1 MKTLTRFFLIATL
14 STILLLAGA
23 LPASAQAKVKVKDL
37 PPPYQ
42 EWLKV
47 VSYIIKDK
55 ERDVFLY
62 LQNDRDRDLFIDAF
76 WKLRDPTPATPKNE
90 FKEEHMKRFTEANRL
105 FRFGSAREGWMTDRA
120 RFYII
125 LGPPVSKVWDA
136 GSNDIYPTEIWSY
149 YGDTAKGMPIHFQL
163 VFFQYRNAGEMKLYD
178 PMTDG
183 PGRLLVRASTEFNV
197 DDYQSMYQK
206 IHDMRPDLALVC
218 LSIIPGDI
226 PPGFQP
232 SLDTAFYMAAIY
244 ESPKKGLNDS
254 YATHFLNLRGVV
266 STEYLTN
273 YMNSE
278 AAVAVIHDPSTG
290 LTTCDFVIVPE
301 RLSVDFYDPKREYST
316 SFAVDVNLRAGDKVV
331 LQYSKEYPLTI
342 PESQMDQTRSMGF
355 AVADS
360 FPVIAGTYKLTVLLR
375 NIVGKEFSVLE
386 RDLVVP
392 PTAGAPRI
400 LGPALG
406 VGLAASRAD
415 FHLPFQLIA
424 QKLNVDPKNTYSNT
438 DQVAYIF
445 TVLGVTQDLWKA
457 GKVVATVKGT
467 SPGSVLLRSYTL
479 PLDGQPYNSSLGLSQ
494 ILPASEFPP
503 DYYELTLAL
512 QDAQGSVLD
521 TKTTS
526 FIVSPGK
533 SVAHPV
539 VASRAFATAN
549 SFQAHY
555 MLAYQY
561 DQTGQLDLAE
571 EAYRKALALNPAYL
585 PKVPEY
591 AGFLLKAKKPEEA
604 LRLIETVK
612 DDANLKFPYL
622 LIKGRALAGLERYAE
637 AILSLQEGNKIY
649 NSDSAL
655 LAALGTCYYKT
666 GEKERALAALKASL
680 SLNPEQPEVKAL
692 IQEIEGKK

>member
-1 MKTLTRFFLIATL
+1 MILIL
-14 STILLLAGA
+14 SGTF
-23 LPASAQAKVKVKDL
+23 PASAQTKLKVKDL
-37 PPPYQ
+37 PPTYQ
-42 EWLKV
+42 DWLKV
-47 VSYIIKDK
+47 VSYIIKEK
-55 ERDVFLY
+55 EREVFLY
-62 LQNDRDRDLFIDAF
+62 LNSDRERDLFIEAF

-90 FKEEHMKRFTEANRL
+90 YKEEHMKRFTEANRI
-105 FRFGSAREGWMTDRA
+105 FRFGSAREGWMTDRG

-125 LGPPVSKVWDA
+125 LGPPVSKEWDA

-163 VFFQYRNAGEMKLYD
+163 VFFQFRNAGEFKLYD

-183 PGRLLVRASTEFNV
+183 PERLLVRSATDFNYG
-197 DDYQSMYQK
+197 DYQSMYQK

-244 ESPKKGLNDS
+244 DSPKKGLNDS

-273 YMNSE
+273 FMASE
-278 AAVAVIHDPSTG
+278 ATVAVLHDPATG
-290 LTTCDFVIVPE
+290 LTTCDFVIAPE
-301 RLSVDFYDPKREYST
+301 RLSVDFYGQKNEYST
-316 SFAVDVNLRAGDKVV
+316 NFAVDVSLRAGEKII

-342 PESQMDQTRSMGF
+342 PESQMDATRSMGI

-360 FPVIAGTYKLTVLLR
+360 FPVIEGSYKLTVLLR
-375 NIVGKEFSVLE
+375 NVVGKEFSVLE

-392 PTAGAPRI
+392 PTTGVPRL
-400 LGPALG
+400 LGPTLG
-406 VGLAASRAD
+406 VGLVVSRAD
-415 FHLPFQLIA
+415 SHLPFQLVA
-424 QKLNVDPKNTYSNT
+424 QKLNVDPKNTYSNA

-445 TVLGVTQDLWKA
+445 SALGVTRDLWSE
-457 GKVVATVKGT
+457 GKVVTTVKGT
-467 SPGSVLLRSYTL
+467 SPTAVFQRSYTL
-479 PLDGQPYNSSLGLSQ
+479 PLNGQPYRSSLALSQ
-494 ILPASEFPP
+494 VLPASEFPP

-512 QDAQGSVLD
+512 QDAKGSVLD
-521 TKTTS
+521 TKTAS

-533 SVAHPV
+533 AVAHPI
-539 VASRAFATAN
+539 VASRAFTTAN
-549 SFQAHY
+549 SFQVQYILAH
-555 MLAYQY
+555 QY
-561 DQTGQLDLAE
+561 DQAGQLDRAE
-571 EAYRKALALNPAYL
+571 EAYRRALALNPAYL
-585 PKVPEY
+585 PKVPDY
-591 AGFLLKAKKPEEA
+591 AAFLLKAKKPEEA

-612 DDANLKFPYL
+612 DDANLKFSYF

-637 AILSLQEGNKIY
+637 AVLSLQEGNKVY
-649 NSDSAL
+649 NSDSGL
-655 LAALGTCYYKT
+655 LAVLGSCYYKT

>member
-1 MKTLTRFFLIATL
+1 MKTLTRLFLISTL
-14 STILLLAGA
+14 SAILLLTGA
-23 LPASAQAKVKVKDL
+23 FPASAQSKVKVKDL
-37 PPPYQ
+37 PPTYQ

-55 ERDVFLY
+55 ERDVFLS
-62 LQNDRDRDLFIDAF
+62 LQADRDRDLFIDAF

-125 LGPPVSKVWDA
+125 LGPPVSKIWDA
-136 GSNDIYPTEIWSY
+136 GSNEIYPTEIWSY
-149 YGDTAKGMPIHFQL
+149 YGDTAKGLPIHFQL
-163 VFFQYRNAGEMKLYD
+163 VFFQPRNAGEMRLYD

-183 PGRLLVRASTEFNV
+183 PERLLVRAAEQFNV
-197 DDYQSMYQK
+197 GDYQAMYQR
-206 IHDMRPDLALVC
+206 IHDFRPDLALVC

-273 YMNSE
+273 FLNSE
-278 AAVAVIHDPSTG
+278 AAVAVIHDPGTG

-316 SFAVDVNLRAGDKVV
+316 SFAVDISLRAGEKII

-360 FPVIAGTYKLTVLLR
+360 FPVIDGSYKLTVLLR
-375 NIVGKEFSVLE
+375 NLVGKEFCVLE

-392 PTAGAPRI
+392 PTAGSPRI

-406 VGLAASRAD
+406 VGLVVSRAD
-415 FHLPFQLIA
+415 FHLPFQLGA

-438 DQVAYIF
+438 DQVAYVF
-445 TVLGVTQDLWKA
+445 SVLGVTQDLWKE
-457 GKVVATVKGT
+457 GKVVATIKGT
-467 SPGSVLLRSYTL
+467 SPSSVFQRSFTL
-479 PLDGQPYNSSLGLSQ
+479 PLNGQPYRSSLGLSQ
-494 ILPASEFPP
+494 ALPATEFPP
-503 DYYELTLAL
+503 DYYELKLAL

-521 TKTTS
+521 TKTAS

-539 VASRAFATAN
+539 VASRAFPTAN

-561 DQTGQLDLAE
+561 DQTGQLDRAE
-571 EAYRKALALNPAYL
+571 ESYRRALALNPAYL

-591 AGFLLKAKKPEEA
+591 AGFLIKAKKPEEA
-604 LRLIETVK
+604 LRLVETVK
-612 DDANLKFPYL
+612 DDANLKFPYF
-622 LIKGRALAGLERYAE
+622 LIKGRALAALERYDE
-637 AILSLQEGNKIY
+637 AVLSLQEGNKIY
-649 NSDSAL
+649 NSDSGL
-655 LAALGTCYYKT
+655 LAVLGTCFYKT

>member
-1 MKTLTRFFLIATL
+1 MKALIRFFLISAL
-14 STILLLAGA
+14 SAVLLLAG
-23 LPASAQAKVKVKDL
+23 PFPSSAQTKVKVKDL
-37 PPPYQ
+37 PSAYQ

-47 VSYIIKDK
+47 VAYIIRDK
-55 ERDVFLY
+55 EREVFLS
-62 LQNDRDRDLFIDAF
+62 LQVDRDRDLFIEAF

-90 FKEEHMKRFTEANRL
+90 YKEEHMKRFTEANRL

-125 LGPPVSKVWDA
+125 LGPPVSKIYDA
-136 GSNDIYPTEIWSY
+136 GSNEIYPTEIWSY
-149 YGDTAKGMPIHFQL
+149 YGDTAKGMPVHFQL

-183 PGRLLVRASTEFNV
+183 PERLLIRSSTEFNIG
-197 DDYQSMYQK
+197 DYSAMLQK
-206 IHDMRPDLALVC
+206 IHDLRPELALVS

-226 PPGFQP
+226 PPGYQP

-273 YMNSE
+273 FMNSE
-278 AAVAVIHDPSTG
+278 ATVAVIHDPATG

-301 RLSVDFYDPKREYST
+301 RLSVDFYDPTREYST
-316 SFAVDVNLRAGDKVV
+316 SFAVDVNLRAGEKII

-342 PESQMDQTRSMGF
+342 PENQMDQTRSMGF

-360 FPVIAGTYKLTVLLR
+360 FPIIEGSYKLTVLLR
-375 NIVGKEFSVLE
+375 NVVGKEFSVLE

-392 PTAGAPRI
+392 PAAGAPRL
-400 LGPALG
+400 LGPTLG
-406 VGLAASRAD
+406 VGLAVSRAD

-424 QKLNVDPKNTYSNT
+424 QKLNVDPKNTYSNA
-438 DQVAYIF
+438 DPLAYIF
-445 TVLGVTQDLWKA
+445 TVLGVTQDLWKE

-467 SPGSVLLRSYTL
+467 SPSSVFQRSYTI
-479 PLDGQPYNSSLGLSQ
+479 PLSGQPYRSSLGLSQ
-494 ILPASEFPP
+494 SLPTTEFPP

-512 QDAQGSVLD
+512 QDANGASLD
-521 TKTTS
+521 TKTAS

-539 VASRAFATAN
+539 VASRSFPTAN
-549 SFQAHY
+549 SFQAQY

-561 DQTGQLDLAE
+561 DQAGRLDRAE
-571 EAYRKALALNPAYL
+571 ESYRRALALNPAYL

-591 AGFLLKAKKPEEA
+591 AGFLLKVKKPQEA
-604 LRLIETVK
+604 LQLIETAK
-612 DDANLKFPYL
+612 DDTNLKFPYF
-622 LIKGRALAGLERYAE
+622 LIKGRALAGLERYEE

-649 NSDSAL
+649 NSDSGL
-655 LAALGTCYYKT
+655 LAVLGSCYFKT
-666 GEKERALAALKASL
+666 GQKERALTALKASL

-692 IQEIEGKK
+692 IQEIEAKK

>member
-105 FRFGSAREGWMTDRA
+105 FRYGSAREGWMTDRA

-183 PGRLLVRASTEFNV
+183 PGRLLVRSSTEFNV

>member
-1 MKTLTRFFLIATL
+1 MKTLTRCFLISTL
-14 STILLLAGA
+14 AAILLLTGA
-23 LPASAQAKVKVKDL
+23 FPAAAQTKFKIKDL
-37 PPPYQ
+37 PPTYQ

-55 ERDVFLY
+55 ERDVFLS
-62 LQNDRDRDLFIDAF
+62 LQVDRDRDLFIEAF
-76 WKLRDPTPATPKNE
+76 WKMRDPTPATPKNE
-90 FKEEHMKRFTEANRL
+90 YKEEHMKRFTEANRL

-125 LGPPVSKVWDA
+125 LGPPVSKIYDA
-136 GSNDIYPTEIWSY
+136 GSNEIYPTEIWSY

-183 PGRLLVRASTEFNV
+183 PERLLVRSSTEFNIG
-197 DDYQSMYQK
+197 DYSAMIQK
-206 IHDMRPDLALVC
+206 IHDFRPELALVC

-273 YMNSE
+273 FMNSE
-278 AAVAVIHDPSTG
+278 ATVAVIHDPATG

-316 SFAVDVNLRAGDKVV
+316 SFAVDVSLRSGDKVV

-342 PESQMDQTRSMGF
+342 PESQMDQTRNMGI

-360 FPVIAGTYKLTVLLR
+360 FPVIEGSYKLTVLLR
-375 NIVGKEFSVLE
+375 NVVGKEFSVLE
-386 RDLVVP
+386 HDLVVP
-392 PTAGAPRI
+392 QTAGAPRL

-406 VGLAASRAD
+406 VGLVASRAD
-415 FHLPFQLIA
+415 FHLPFQLVA
-424 QKLNVDPKNTYSNT
+424 QKLSVDPKNTYSHA

-445 TVLGVTQDLWKA
+445 SALGVTQALWA
-457 GKVVATVKGT
+457 EGRVVTTVKGT
-467 SPGSVLLRSYTL
+467 SPGSVFQRTYSL
-479 PLDGQPYNSSLGLSQ
+479 PLSGQPYRSSLGLSQ
-494 ILPASEFPP
+494 SLPASEFPP
-503 DYYELTLAL
+503 DYYELTLTL

-521 TKTTS
+521 TKTAG
-526 FIVSPGK
+526 FVVSPGK

-539 VASRAFATAN
+539 VASRPFPTAN
-549 SFQAHY
+549 SFQAQY

-561 DQTGQLDLAE
+561 DQTGQLDRAE
-571 EAYRKALALNPAYL
+571 ESYRRALALNPAYL
-585 PKVPEY
+585 PKIPEY
-591 AGFLLKAKKPEEA
+591 AGFLLKTKKHEAA

-612 DDANLKFPYL
+612 DDANLKFSYF
-622 LIKGRALAGLERYAE
+622 LIKGQALAGLERYNE
-637 AILSLQEGNKIY
+637 ALLSLQEGNRIY
-649 NSDSAL
+649 NSDSGL
-655 LAALGTCYYKT
+655 LAVLGNCYYKT
-666 GEKERALAALKASL
+666 GDKERALAALKASL
-680 SLNPEQPEVKAL
+680 SLDQEQPEVKAL
-692 IQEIEGKK
+692 IKEIEGKK

>member
-1 MKTLTRFFLIATL
+1 MKTLTRLFLISTL
-14 STILLLAGA
+14 SAILLLTGA
-23 LPASAQAKVKVKDL
+23 FPASAQSKVKVKDL
-37 PPPYQ
+37 PPTYQ

-55 ERDVFLY
+55 ERDVFLS
-62 LQNDRDRDLFIDAF
+62 LQADRDRDLFIDAF

-125 LGPPVSKVWDA
+125 LGPPVSKIWDA
-136 GSNDIYPTEIWSY
+136 GSNEIYPTEIWSY
-149 YGDTAKGMPIHFQL
+149 YGDTAKGLPIHFQL
-163 VFFQYRNAGEMKLYD
+163 VFFQPRNAGEMRLYD

-183 PGRLLVRASTEFNV
+183 PERLLVRAAEQFNV
-197 DDYQSMYQK
+197 GDYQAMYQR
-206 IHDMRPDLALVC
+206 IHDFRPDLALVC

-273 YMNSE
+273 FLPSE
-278 AAVAVIHDPSTG
+278 AAVAVIHDPGTG

-316 SFAVDVNLRAGDKVV
+316 SFAVDISLRAGEKII

-360 FPVIAGTYKLTVLLR
+360 FPVIDGSYKLTVLLR
-375 NIVGKEFSVLE
+375 NLVGKEFCVLE

-392 PTAGAPRI
+392 PTAGSPRI

-406 VGLAASRAD
+406 VGLVVSRAD
-415 FHLPFQLIA
+415 FHLPFQLGA

-438 DQVAYIF
+438 DQVAYVF
-445 TVLGVTQDLWKA
+445 SVLGVTQDLWKE
-457 GKVVATVKGT
+457 GKVVATIKGT
-467 SPGSVLLRSYTL
+467 SPSSVFQRSFTL
-479 PLDGQPYNSSLGLSQ
+479 PLNGQPYRSSLGLSQ
-494 ILPASEFPP
+494 ALPATEFPP
-503 DYYELTLAL
+503 DYYELKLAL

-521 TKTTS
+521 TKTAS

-539 VASRAFATAN
+539 VASRAFPTAN

-561 DQTGQLDLAE
+561 DQTGQLDRAE
-571 EAYRKALALNPAYL
+571 ESYRRALALNPAYL

-591 AGFLLKAKKPEEA
+591 AGFLIKAKKPEEA
-604 LRLIETVK
+604 LRLVETVK
-612 DDANLKFPYL
+612 DDANLKFPYF
-622 LIKGRALAGLERYAE
+622 LIKGRALAALERYDE
-637 AILSLQEGNKIY
+637 AVLSLQEGNKIY
-649 NSDSAL
+649 NSDSGL
-655 LAALGTCYYKT
+655 LAVLGTCFYKT

>member
-1 MKTLTRFFLIATL
+1 MKTLTRFFLISTL
-14 STILLLAGA
+14 SAILLLAGA
-23 LPASAQAKVKVKDL
+23 FPASAQTKVKVKDL

-55 ERDVFLY
+55 EREVFLY
-62 LQNDRDRDLFIDAF
+62 LQIDRERDLFIEAF
-76 WKLRDPTPATPKNE
+76 WKMRDPTPATPKNE
-90 FKEEHMKRFTEANRL
+90 YKEEHMKRFTEANRL

-125 LGPPVSKVWDA
+125 LGPPVSKTYDA
-136 GSNDIYPTEIWSY
+136 GSNELYPTEIWSY

-163 VFFQYRNAGEMKLYD
+163 VFFQFRNAGEMKLYD
-178 PMTDG
+178 PMTDS
-183 PGRLLVRASTEFNV
+183 PERLLVRSATEFNV
-197 DDYQSMYQK
+197 GDYSAMVQK
-206 IHDMRPDLALVC
+206 IHDLRPDLALVC

-226 PPGFQP
+226 PPGYQP

-244 ESPKKGLNDS
+244 DSPKKGLSDS

-273 YMNSE
+273 FMNSE
-278 AAVAVIHDPSTG
+278 ATVAVIHDPATG

-301 RLSVDFYDPKREYST
+301 RLSVDFYDPTREYST
-316 SFAVDVNLRAGDKVV
+316 NFAFDVSLRAGDKVI

-360 FPVIAGTYKLTVLLR
+360 FPVIEGSYKLTVLLR
-375 NIVGKEFSVLE
+375 NVVGKEFSVLE

-392 PTAGAPRI
+392 PTAGAPRL
-400 LGPALG
+400 LGPTLG
-406 VGLAASRAD
+406 VGLATSRAD
-415 FHLPFQLIA
+415 SHLPFQLVA
-424 QKLNVDPKNTYSNT
+424 QKLNVDPKNTYSNA

-445 TVLGVTQDLWKA
+445 SVLGVTQDLWRE

-467 SPGSVLLRSYTL
+467 SPGSVFQRSYSL
-479 PLDGQPYNSSLGLSQ
+479 PLNGQPYKSSLGLSQ
-494 ILPASEFPP
+494 SLPATEFPP

-512 QDAQGSVLD
+512 QDAGGNSLD
-521 TKTTS
+521 TKTAS
-526 FIVSPGK
+526 FIVSPNK

-549 SFQAHY
+549 GFQAQY
-555 MLAYQY
+555 MLAFQY
-561 DQTGQLDLAE
+561 DQTGQLDRAE
-571 EAYRKALALNPAYL
+571 EAYRRALALNPAY
-585 PKVPEY
+585 PIKIPEY
-591 AGFLLKAKKPEEA
+591 AGFLLKAKKPAEA

-612 DDANLKFPYL
+612 DDANLKFSYF
-622 LIKGRALAGLERYAE
+622 LIKGRALAGLERYDE
-637 AILSLQEGNKIY
+637 AVLSLQEGNKIY
-649 NSDSAL
+649 NSDSGL
-655 LAALGTCYYKT
+655 LAVLGTCFYKT
-666 GEKERALAALKASL
+666 GQKEKALAALKASL

>member
-1 MKTLTRFFLIATL
+1 MKKLTRMILVSTL
-14 STILLLAGA
+14 SAILLVSGA
-23 LPASAQAKVKVKDL
+23 FPASAQAKIKVKDL
-37 PPPYQ
+37 PPTYQ

-47 VSYIIKDK
+47 VSYIIRDK
-55 ERDVFLY
+55 ERDVFLF
-62 LQNDRDRDLFIDAF
+62 LQNDRDRDLFIEAF
-76 WKLRDPTPATPKNE
+76 WKMRDPTPATPKNE
-90 FKEEHMKRFTEANRL
+90 YKEEHMKRFTEANRL

-125 LGPPVSKVWDA
+125 LGPPVSKIYDA
-136 GSNDIYPTEIWSY
+136 GSNELYPTEIWSY

-183 PGRLLVRASTEFNV
+183 PERLLVRSSTEFNIG
-197 DDYQSMYQK
+197 DYSAMLQK
-206 IHDMRPDLALVC
+206 IHDYRPELALVS

-226 PPGFQP
+226 PPGYQP

-244 ESPKKGLNDS
+244 ESPKKGLSDS
-254 YATHFLNLRGVV
+254 YATHFLNLRGIV

-273 YMNSE
+273 FMNSE
-278 AAVAVIHDPSTG
+278 ATVAVIHDPATG

-301 RLSVDFYDPKREYST
+301 RLSVDFYDPTREYST
-316 SFAVDVNLRAGDKVV
+316 NFAFDVSLRAGDKVI

-360 FPVIAGTYKLTVLLR
+360 FPVIEGSYKLTVLLR
-375 NIVGKEFSVLE
+375 NVVGKEFCVLE
-386 RDLVVP
+386 RELVVP
-392 PTAGAPRI
+392 PTAGAPRL
-400 LGPALG
+400 LGPTLG
-406 VGLAASRAD
+406 VGLVVSRAD
-415 FHLPFQLIA
+415 FHLPFQLVA
-424 QKLNVDPKNTYSNT
+424 QKLNVDPKNTYSNS
-438 DQVAYIF
+438 DRVAYIF
-445 TVLGVTQDLWKA
+445 SVLGVTQDLWSE

-467 SPGSVLLRSYTL
+467 RSSSVFERSYTL
-479 PLDGQPYNSSLGLSQ
+479 PLNGQPYQSSLGLSQ
-494 ILPASEFPP
+494 ILPATEFPP

-512 QDAQGSVLD
+512 QDARGDVLD
-521 TKTTS
+521 TKTAS
-526 FIVSPGK
+526 FIVSPNK

-539 VASRAFATAN
+539 VASRSFPTAN

-561 DQTGQLDLAE
+561 DQAGQLDRAE
-571 EAYRKALALNPAYL
+571 ESYRRALALNPAYL

-591 AGFLLKAKKPEEA
+591 AGFLLKAKKPAEA

-612 DDANLKFPYL
+612 DDANLKVPYF
-622 LIKGRALAGLERYAE
+622 LIKGRALAGLERYGE
-637 AILSLQEGNKIY
+637 AVLSLQEGNKIY
-649 NSDSAL
+649 NSDSGL
-655 LAALGTCYYKT
+655 LAVLGTCYFKT
-666 GEKERALAALKASL
+666 GEKEKALAALKASL
-680 SLNPEQPEVKAL
+680 SMNPEQPEVKAL

>member
-1 MKTLTRFFLIATL
+1 MKALTRSLLISTL
-14 STILLLAGA
+14 AAILLLAGVF
-23 LPASAQAKVKVKDL
+23 PASAQTKVKVKDL
-37 PPPYQ
+37 PPTYQ

-47 VSYIIKDK
+47 VAYIIRDK
-55 ERDVFLY
+55 ERAVFLS
-62 LQNDRDRDLFIDAF
+62 LQADRERDLFIEAF
-76 WKLRDPTPATPKNE
+76 WKMRDPTPTTPKNE
-90 FKEEHMKRFTEANRL
+90 YKEEHMKRFTEANRVY
-105 FRFGSAREGWMTDRA
+105 RFGSAREGWMTDRG

-125 LGPPVSKVWDA
+125 LGPPQSKEWDA

-163 VFFQYRNAGEMKLYD
+163 VFFQFRNAGEFRLYD

-183 PGRLLVRASTEFNV
+183 PERLLVRSSTEFNV
-197 DDYQSMYQK
+197 GDYQAMYQK
-206 IHDMRPDLALVC
+206 IHDLRPDLALVC

-244 ESPKKGLNDS
+244 DSPKKGLNDS

-273 YMNSE
+273 FMTSE
-278 AAVAVIHDPSTG
+278 STVAVIHDPATG

-316 SFAVDVNLRAGDKVV
+316 SFAVDVSLRAGEKII

-360 FPVIAGTYKLTVLLR
+360 FPIIEGSYKLTVLLR
-375 NIVGKEFSVLE
+375 NVVGKEFCVLE
-386 RDLVVP
+386 SDLVVP
-392 PTAGAPRI
+392 PTGGAPHL
-400 LGPALG
+400 LGPTLG
-406 VGLAASRAD
+406 VGLVVSRAD
-415 FHLPFQLIA
+415 QHLPFQLVA
-424 QKLNVDPKNTYSNT
+424 QKLNVDPKNTYSNA
-438 DQVAYIF
+438 DQVAFIF
-445 TVLGVTQDLWKA
+445 SALGVTQDLWKE

-467 SPGSVLLRSYTL
+467 SPSSVFQRSYTL
-479 PLDGQPYNSSLGLSQ
+479 PLSGQPYKSSLGLSQ
-494 ILPASEFPP
+494 ALPASEFPP
-503 DYYELTLAL
+503 DYYELALSL
-512 QDAQGSVLD
+512 QDAKGSVLD
-521 TKTTS
+521 TKTAS

-539 VASRAFATAN
+539 VASRAFPTGN
-549 SFQAHY
+549 SFQAQY
-555 MLAYQY
+555 ILAYQY
-561 DQTGQLDLAE
+561 DQSGQLDRAE
-571 EAYRKALALNPAYL
+571 EAYRRALALNPAYL
-585 PKVPEY
+585 PKLPEY
-591 AGFLLKAKKPEEA
+591 AGFLLKVKKPEEA
-604 LRLIETVK
+604 LRIIETVK
-612 DDANLKFPYL
+612 DDANLKFPYF
-622 LIKGRALAGLERYAE
+622 LIKGRALAGLERYDE

-649 NSDSAL
+649 NSDSGL
-655 LAALGTCYYKT
+655 LAVLGNCYYKT

>member
-1 MKTLTRFFLIATL
+1 MKTLTRFFLISTL
-14 STILLLAGA
+14 SAILLLAGA
-23 LPASAQAKVKVKDL
+23 FPASGQTKVKVKDL

-55 ERDVFLY
+55 EREVFLY
-62 LQNDRDRDLFIDAF
+62 LQIDRERDLFIEAF
-76 WKLRDPTPATPKNE
+76 WKMRDPTPATPKNE
-90 FKEEHMKRFTEANRL
+90 YKEEHMKRFTEANRL

-125 LGPPVSKVWDA
+125 LGPPVSKTYDA
-136 GSNDIYPTEIWSY
+136 GSNELYPTEIWSY

-163 VFFQYRNAGEMKLYD
+163 VFFQFRNAGEMKLYD

-183 PGRLLVRASTEFNV
+183 PERLLVRSSTEFNAG
-197 DDYQSMYQK
+197 DYSAMVQK
-206 IHDMRPDLALVC
+206 IHDYRPDLALVC

-226 PPGFQP
+226 PPGYQP

-244 ESPKKGLNDS
+244 DSPKKGLSDS
-254 YATHFLNLRGVV
+254 YATHFLNLRGIV

-273 YMNSE
+273 FLPSE
-278 AAVAVIHDPSTG
+278 AIVAVIHDPATG
-290 LTTCDFVIVPE
+290 LTTCDFVIAPE
-301 RLSVDFYDPKREYST
+301 RLSVDFYAPTNEYST
-316 SFAVDVNLRAGDKVV
+316 SFAVDVSLRAGNNII

-342 PESQMDQTRSMGF
+342 PESQMDQTRNMGF

-360 FPVIAGTYKLTVLLR
+360 FPVIEGSYKLTVLLR

-392 PTAGAPRI
+392 PTAGAPRL
-400 LGPALG
+400 LGPTLG
-406 VGLAASRAD
+406 VGLATSRAD
-415 FHLPFQLIA
+415 SHLPFQLVA
-424 QKLNVDPKNTYSNT
+424 QKLNVDPKNTYSNA

-445 TVLGVTQDLWKA
+445 SVLGVTQDLWRE

-467 SPGSVLLRSYTL
+467 SPGSVFQRSYSL
-479 PLDGQPYNSSLGLSQ
+479 PLNGQPYKSSLGLSQ
-494 ILPASEFPP
+494 SLPATEFPP

-512 QDAQGSVLD
+512 QDAGGSILD
-521 TKTTS
+521 TKTAS

-549 SFQAHY
+549 SFQAQY
-555 MLAYQY
+555 MLAFQY
-561 DQTGQLDLAE
+561 DQTGQLDRAE
-571 EAYRKALALNPAYL
+571 EAYRRALALNPAYL
-585 PKVPEY
+585 LKIPEY
-591 AGFLLKAKKPEEA
+591 AGFLLKAKKPAEA

-612 DDANLKFPYL
+612 DDANLKFSYF
-622 LIKGRALAGLERYAE
+622 LIKGRALAGLERYGE
-637 AILSLQEGNKIY
+637 AVLSLQEGNKIY
-649 NSDSAL
+649 NSDSGL
-655 LAALGTCYYKT
+655 LAVLGTCFYKT

-680 SLNPEQPEVKAL
+680 SLNPEQPEVKTL